1 MPCRSTEGHCSTGLA
16 TAGLWKRSAKPS
28 AEADSVAKR
37 TLRVAFLTDSHLPVS
52 PGENA
57 RMSRMLDRVLGQPD
71 KPELVVF
78 GGDNVMAVDEEGMS
92 RSHAASRAQF
102 DNWVSKVMARLNC
115 PASLSVIGNHDIF
128 WKEKEAAPAGD
139 PKRRAM
145 KAYRMPNRYYSQQI
159 GGWKFILLDTFHA
172 DGCRIDDPQFQWLER
187 GYGNRSDRPDLAR
200 PHLVRHWLS
209 RIQGLFQGQV
219 RRTRRLDHHRRR
231 QAQGP
236 LPSLS
241 ACQAGGSSGACIK
254 VDPGRYQGVNY
265 ICGGA
270 VGGNWWAEGK
280 YIGFGPAYVMLDL
293 FAEGNFRHE
302 VIFWE

>member
-1 MPCRSTEGHCSTGLA
+1 MTIDRRTLLGGLA
-16 TAGLWKRSAKPS
+16 TAGLWSGARPS
-28 AEADSVAKR
+28 AGADSVAKR

-57 RMSRMLDRVLGQPD
+57 RMSRMLDRVLGQREKPD
-71 KPELVVF
+71 LVIF
-78 GGDNVMAVDEEGMS
+78 GGDNVMAVDEGDEPITV
-92 RSHAASRAQF
+92 ASAQAQF

-115 PASLSVIGNHDIF
+115 PSLSVIGNHDIF
-128 WKEKEAAPAGD
+128 WKEKEAAPADD

-187 GYGNRSDRPDLAR
+187 ELREATGPIALISHAPILSVTGFLESKVYSKGKYVVPDDWIITDVDKLKDLFLRYPRVKLALSGHMHQVDR
-200 PHLVRHWLS
+200 
-209 RIQGLFQGQV
+209 
-219 RRTRRLDHHRRR
+219 
-231 QAQGP
+231 
-236 LPSLS
+236 
-241 ACQAGGSSGACIK
+241 
-254 VDPGRYQGVNY
+254 VDYQGVNY

-270 VGGNWWAEGK
+270 VSGNWWAEGK

-293 FAEGNFRHE
+293 FAEGTFRHE